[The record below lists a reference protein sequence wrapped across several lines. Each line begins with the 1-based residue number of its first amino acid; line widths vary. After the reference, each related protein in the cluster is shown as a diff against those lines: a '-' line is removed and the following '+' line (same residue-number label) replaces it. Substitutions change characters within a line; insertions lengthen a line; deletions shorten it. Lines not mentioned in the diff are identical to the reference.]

1 VCSSS
6 EGKRA
11 NGLSSEHHIK
21 QTAVPALG
29 PPFFVSLAPSSN
41 PSYKTPPRY
50 SGDQKVDINFLGRQ
64 G

>member
-1 VCSSS
+1 LECVS
-6 EGKRA
+6 GR
-11 NGLSSEHHIK
+11 NGLTRLLTCKYNHILL
-21 QTAVPALG
+21 TLLPLR
-29 PPFFVSLAPSSN
+29 SN